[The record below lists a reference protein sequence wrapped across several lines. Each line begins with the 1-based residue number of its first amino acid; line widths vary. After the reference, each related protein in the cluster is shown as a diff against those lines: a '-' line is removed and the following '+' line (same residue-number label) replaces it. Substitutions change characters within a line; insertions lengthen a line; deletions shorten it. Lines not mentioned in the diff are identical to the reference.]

1 MSCHQ
6 SCHFLLDHLQF
17 TLIHGLNIA
26 SSYAILFFTILDFT
40 FTTRHIHSWVSRKKF
55 LLWPRHFI
63 LTGAISN
70 CPLLFPSSIL
80 DSFWPGGLIQCHIY
94 LPFNIGVGRHF
105 LFQET
110 TFSQNSSLWLFHL
123 GWPCMAWL
131 VASLNYVGSFAPT
144 RLWSMKGHMC
154 IMATI
159 LESTAPII
167 PPSCSHRP
175 TSTNQVLY
183 QGYPI
188 F

>member
-80 DSFWPGGLIQCHIY
+80 DAFWPGAHLLASCLSAFSYCPWG
-94 LPFNIGVGRHF
+94 LPFPSPVDHILSELFTMTHRSWVALHRMAPSFTELCHPLPHDKVVIQEEVRTEEPGVLQFMGLQR
-105 LFQET
+105 
-110 TFSQNSSLWLFHL
+110 
-123 GWPCMAWL
+123 
-131 VASLNYVGSFAPT
+131 VGHDLAI
-144 RLWSMKGHMC
+144 KK
-154 IMATI
+154 
-159 LESTAPII
+159 
-167 PPSCSHRP
+167 
-175 TSTNQVLY
+175 Q
-183 QGYPI
+183 
-188 F
+188 